1 MRGCGAWG
9 GCKESWPVLKQQSGP
24 KVPLVAEK
32 QLEVIP
38 KTWCAGGILKP
49 HAKTG
54 LSHCS
59 SQFTHNGLKPLFGLY
74 SKGKTRK
81 SVEATKG
88 GEELILLQPCLMAR
102 GVILIS

>member
-1 MRGCGAWG
+1 MVVERCR
-9 GCKESWPVLKQQSGP
+9 ESWPVLKQQSGP

-59 SQFTHNGLKPLFGLY
+59 SQFTHNGLKNTLW
-74 SKGKTRK
+74 S
-81 SVEATKG
+81 
-88 GEELILLQPCLMAR
+88 LQ
-102 GVILIS
+102 

>member
-1 MRGCGAWG
+1 MEG
-9 GCKESWPVLKQQSGP
+9 GCRESWPVLKQQSGP

-38 KTWCAGGILKP
+38 KTWCAEGILKP

-59 SQFTHNGLKPLFGLY
+59 SQFTHNGLKTLFGLY
-74 SKGKTRK
+74 SKSCQDKR
-81 SVEATKG
+81 
-88 GEELILLQPCLMAR
+88 
-102 GVILIS
+102 ISRSYEGL

>member
-1 MRGCGAWG
+1 M
-9 GCKESWPVLKQQSGP
+9 LKQQSGP

-59 SQFTHNGLKPLFGLY
+59 SQFTHNGLKNPALLFTV
-74 SKGKTRK
+74 SPGKTRE
-81 SVEATKG
+81 SVETTKG
-88 GEELILLQPCLMAR
+88 AEE
-102 GVILIS
+102 